1 MDGFRQILA
10 LLIPITAI
18 VGGLSIPI
26 LYILTHYKKRQL
38 LLEQNHKERM
48 LALEKGIE
56 LPPIPAA
63 LLSRDVFDSPED
75 HHCGWDEA
83 DKYLRSGI
91 TWLFVGLALAAV
103 VWLKN
108 EPENAGWALIPV
120 AVGLAKLLFYRLAGK
135 RAKPG
140 THHPEQV

>member
-91 TWLFVGLALAAV
+91 TWLLALLPVRLSPKLLPMRFSKVVTVSLPLPPVACAVATARLRVMALLALA
-103 VWLKN
+103 
-108 EPENAGWALIPV
+108 
-120 AVGLAKLLFYRLAGK
+120 
-135 RAKPG
+135 
-140 THHPEQV
+140 

>member
-1 MDGFRQILA
+1 MDGIRQILA

-26 LYILTHYKKRQL
+26 LYILTHHKKRQQ

-56 LPPIPAA
+56 LPPLPTE
-63 LLSRDVFDSPED
+63 LLGREVFDSPDD
-75 HHCGWDEA
+75 HRCGWGEA

-91 TWLFVGLALAAV
+91 TWLFVGLALAVV

-108 EPENAGWALIPV
+108 EPDQAGWALVPI

-135 RAKPG
+135 RALPASTG
-140 THHPEQV
+140 SGQG

>member
-1 MDGFRQILA
+1 MDDLRHLLG

-26 LYILTHYKKRQL
+26 LYILTHHKKRQQ

-56 LPPIPAA
+56 LPPIPVE
-63 LLSRDVFDSPED
+63 LLAREMFDSADD
-75 HHCGWDEA
+75 HRSGWGEA

-108 EPENAGWALIPV
+108 EPEQAGWALVPI
-120 AVGLAKLLFYRLAGK
+120 AVGLAKLLFYKLAGK
-135 RAKPG
+135 RAQPG
-140 THHPEQV
+140 LPNNGQV

>member
-1 MDGFRQILA
+1 MNELRHLLA

-26 LYILTHYKKRQL
+26 IYILTHHKKRQQ

-56 LPPIPAA
+56 LPPVPVE
-63 LLSRDVFDSPED
+63 LLRRDVFDSPED
-75 HHCGWDEA
+75 HQSGWGEA

-91 TWLFVGLALAAV
+91 TWLFVGLALAGV

-108 EPENAGWALIPV
+108 EPENAGWALIPI
-120 AVGLAKLLFYRLAGK
+120 AVGLAKLLFYRLAGQ
-135 RAKPG
+135 RAQPASKDSG
-140 THHPEQV
+140 QA

>member
-1 MDGFRQILA
+1 MDDLRHLLA

-26 LYILTHYKKRQL
+26 LYILTHHKKRQQ

-56 LPPIPAA
+56 LPPLPTE
-63 LLSRDVFDSPED
+63 LLGREVFDSVED
-75 HHCGWDEA
+75 HKSGWGEA

-91 TWLFVGLALAAV
+91 TWLFVGLALAGV

-108 EPENAGWALIPV
+108 EPDQAGWALIPI
-120 AVGLAKLLFYRLAGK
+120 AVGLAKLLFYRLAGQ
-135 RAKPG
+135 RAQPG
-140 THHPEQV
+140 PQGNGPV

>member
-1 MDGFRQILA
+1 MDDIRHLLG

-26 LYILTHYKKRQL
+26 IYLLTHYKKRQQ

-56 LPPIPAA
+56 LPPIPAE
-63 LLSRDVFDSPED
+63 LLVRDPFDSPDD
-75 HHCGWDEA
+75 HRQGWDEA

-91 TWLFVGLALAAV
+91 TWLFVGLALAVV

-108 EPENAGWALIPV
+108 EPENAGWALIPI
-120 AVGLAKLLFYRLAGK
+120 AVGLAKLLFYRISSK
-135 RAKPG
+135 RPAANRGGQP
-140 THHPEQV
+140 